1 MIEEFIKAIKGE
13 DIQEIR
19 QYLSHYIGLGN
30 ALGLLKQQYRVVK
43 IKTGEDQERGIV
55 VKKKCCVWEYND
67 GFEDTLLIDGITL
80 RYGFSELF
88 SINYGNNKYI
98 IRRLINMSVTNLS
111 TYTYSLICITK

>member
-13 DIQEIR
+13 NIQEIK
-19 QYLSHYIGLGN
+19 QYLSHYIGLDN

-43 IKTGEDQERGIV
+43 IKTGEDRPGIV
-55 VKKKCCVWEYND
+55 VKKKYCVWEYND

-80 RYGFSELF
+80 EYGFAELF
-88 SINYGNNKYI
+88 SINYRNNKYL